1 MSVVRGVAMLVKLDN
16 EYQENLSLEAWL
28 SNKTNKVVST
38 PSIYNWK
45 LFEFITN
52 WKLNNCQWGRNIEH
66 DSPKIT
72 KKSNSIIF
80 NFSAFN
86 ILFMWI
92 LPHNKEPTAAFHNF
106 PNLNFTQPGVEAHH
120 EPSTRKLLEL
130 LFLSIVKFSYPHP
143 VFKFNHPS
151 WEEIDYK

>member
-1 MSVVRGVAMLVKLDN
+1 MLVKLDN
-16 EYQENLSLEAWL
+16 EYQENLTLEAWL

-38 PSIYNWK
+38 LFIYNWK

-72 KKSNSIIF
+72 KKQLHHF
-80 NFSAFN
+80 QFFSGLN

-92 LPHNKEPTAAFHNF
+92 LPHNKEHTAAFHNF

-130 LFLSIVKFSYPHP
+130 LYLSNVKFSYPQP
-143 VFKFNHPS
+143 VFKLNHPS

>member
-1 MSVVRGVAMLVKLDN
+1 MLVKLDN

-38 PSIYNWK
+38 LFIYNWK

-72 KKSNSIIF
+72 KKIHHF
-80 NFSAFN
+80 QFFSGLN

-92 LPHNKEPTAAFHNF
+92 LPHNKEHTAAFHNF

-130 LFLSIVKFSYPHP
+130 LYLSNVKFSYPHP
-143 VFKFNHPS
+143 VFKLNHPS

>member
-28 SNKTNKVVST
+28 SNNTNKVVST

-45 LFEFITN
+45 QFEFITN

-72 KKSNSIIF
+72 KKK
-80 NFSAFN
+80 
-86 ILFMWI
+86 
-92 LPHNKEPTAAFHNF
+92 PP
-106 PNLNFTQPGVEAHH
+106 
-120 EPSTRKLLEL
+120 
-130 LFLSIVKFSYPHP
+130 
-143 VFKFNHPS
+143 
-151 WEEIDYK
+151 